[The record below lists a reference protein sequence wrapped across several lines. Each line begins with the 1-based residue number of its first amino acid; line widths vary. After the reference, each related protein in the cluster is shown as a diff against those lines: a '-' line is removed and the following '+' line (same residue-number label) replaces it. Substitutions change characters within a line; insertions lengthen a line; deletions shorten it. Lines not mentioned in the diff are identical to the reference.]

1 MPSVTQSGSSVTTTA
16 SLPGMDDL
24 FRPETDWNGLPD
36 VAATAHRVSALAT
49 NLIAWV
55 VIVGAV
61 WLFTN
66 PLVQPVVIAAVA
78 GLAWTLWRVVR
89 AGRWIRSFGYSE
101 RQHDLLISHGLW
113 LKKLTAVPYG
123 RMLSVEVTTG
133 PISRLWGLAEVQLVT
148 ASHES
153 NATIPALPAADAA
166 TLRDRLIAVGEAQ
179 ALPL

>member
-1 MPSVTQSGSSVTTTA
+1 
-16 SLPGMDDL
+16 MDDL
-24 FRPETDWNGLPD
+24 FRPETDWNSLPD
-36 VAATAHRVSALAT
+36 VAVTAHRVSALGT
-49 NLIAWV
+49 NLLVWA
-55 VIVGAV
+55 VITGAV
-61 WLFTN
+61 WLFTS
-66 PLVQPVVIAAVA
+66 PMVLPVAVA
-78 GLAWTLWRVVR
+78 AAAGAAWTLWRVIR

-101 RQHDLLISHGLW
+101 REHDLLISHGLW
-113 LKKLTAVPYG
+113 FKNLTAVPYG

-153 NATIPALPAADAA
+153 SASIPALPAADAA